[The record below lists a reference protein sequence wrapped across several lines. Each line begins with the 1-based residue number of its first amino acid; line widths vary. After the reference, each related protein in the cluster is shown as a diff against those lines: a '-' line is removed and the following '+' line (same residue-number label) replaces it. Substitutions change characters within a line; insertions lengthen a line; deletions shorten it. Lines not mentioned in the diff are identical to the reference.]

1 MVVTFSAPIRLLI
14 KGGDK
19 VEKDILEQ
27 LYRKYTR
34 QVYLYLYSLCHN
46 HDLAEDLMQE
56 TFLKAFCTVEKA
68 GGEMLPWLLV
78 VARNL
83 YLDIWRKEKRI
94 TRWEDADISDEGEA
108 ILEQMIKKEQNQRLY
123 RAILRLKDTE
133 REAVEL
139 YYFAGLSQETISGI
153 LNLSY
158 SNTRVTLY
166 RAKQKLKRMLD
177 ENRM

>member
-1 MVVTFSAPIRLLI
+1 M
-14 KGGDK
+14 
-19 VEKDILEQ
+19 EKDILEV
-27 LYRKYTR
+27 LYRKYTK

-46 HDLAEDLMQE
+46 HALAEDLMQE
-56 TFLKAFCTVEKA
+56 TFLKAFCTAEKA
-68 GGEMLPWLLV
+68 GDAMLPWLLV

-83 YLDIWRKEKRI
+83 YLDLWRREKRI
-94 TRWEDADISDEGEA
+94 AGWEESDVTDGGEE

-139 YYFAGLSQETISGI
+139 YYFAGLSQDAISRV

-158 SNTRVTLY
+158 SNTRVILY

-177 ENRM
+177 ENEG